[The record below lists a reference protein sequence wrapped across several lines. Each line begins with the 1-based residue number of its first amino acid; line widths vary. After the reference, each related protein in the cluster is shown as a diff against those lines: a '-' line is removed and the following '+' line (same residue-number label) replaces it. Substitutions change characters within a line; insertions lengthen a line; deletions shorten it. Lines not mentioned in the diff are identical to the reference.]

1 MDSGL
6 SLREPRNDETNTVI
20 PEAAAR
26 GCPESILTMA
36 VMDSGP
42 APDGASRNDEK
53 AGLLLAMTMPPSP
66 PVAQRRRAGVGLH
79 AGGKFAIELARQRKA
94 IPEC

>member
-6 SLREPRNDETNTVI
+6 SLREPRNDETNLVI

-53 AGLLLAMTMPPSP
+53 AGFLQEPRNDETNAVIL
-66 PVAQRRRAGVGLH
+66 GH
-79 AGGKFAIELARQRKA
+79 E
-94 IPEC
+94 

>member
-6 SLREPRNDETNTVI
+6 SLREPRNDETNAVI

-53 AGLLLAMTMPPSP
+53 LLREP
-66 PVAQRRRAGVGLH
+66 RNDG
-79 AGGKFAIELARQRKA
+79 E
-94 IPEC
+94 

>member
-36 VMDSGP
+36 VMDSGLSLREP
-42 APDGASRNDEK
+42 RNDEK
-53 AGLLLAMTMPPSP
+53 LLREP
-66 PVAQRRRAGVGLH
+66 RND
-79 AGGKFAIELARQRKA
+79 E
-94 IPEC
+94 E